1 MLNQI
6 TPEVVF
12 NGQFM
17 TSTPEMHFI
26 EPPVYEVIRVM
37 DGIPLFFEDHM
48 TRLFHSFALVG
59 YNPPFDA
66 RTLYTQIKQMIAHTG
81 IRDNNIRLEVGR
93 APDSAIQSVLFWVKS
108 IYPPVTDYEKGVETV
123 TATEERPNP
132 HAKVFRSDYAARI
145 SRLREET
152 GAFEVILVTHD
163 GIVTEGSRSN
173 LFFIKDQKLYSASSE
188 DVLMGITR
196 QHLIEMVRSLGIE
209 LIEGDIDLNTL
220 ETFEACFLT
229 GTSIHLLPVKCI
241 DQRNYPSAHHPLF
254 IKLKE
259 AFEGIVINDLSKT
272 RRQHQND

>member
-17 TSTPEMHFI
+17 VDTPDNHFV

-37 DGIPLFFEDHM
+37 EGIPLFFEDHM
-48 TRLFHSFALVG
+48 ARLFQSFDLVG
-59 YNPPFDA
+59 YEPPFDA
-66 RTLYTQIKQMIAHTG
+66 KAIYTHIKWMIDHTG
-81 IRDNNIRLEVGR
+81 IQNNNIRLEVGK
-93 APDSAIQSVLFWVKS
+93 DSKGIIQSVLFWVKS
-108 IYPPVTDYEKGVETV
+108 IYPPSLDYERGVETV
-123 TATEERPNP
+123 TAMEERPNP

-145 SRLREET
+145 SKRREET
-152 GAFEVILVTHD
+152 GAFEVILVKHD

-173 LFFIKDQKLYSASSE
+173 LFFIKDRKLYSASSE

-196 QHLIEMVRSLGIE
+196 QHLIKMIKSLGIE
-209 LIEGDIDLNTL
+209 LIEEDINFHALDS
-220 ETFEACFLT
+220 FEACFIT

-241 DQRNYPSAHHPLF
+241 DQRNYPSAQHPLF

-259 AFEGIVINDLSKT
+259 AFEGIVINDISNT

>member
-6 TPEVVF
+6 TPEVVY
-12 NGQFM
+12 NGKYM
-17 TSTPEMHFI
+17 TSTPEIGFI
-26 EPPVYEVIRVM
+26 EPPVYEVIRIM
-37 DGIPLFFEDHM
+37 DGVPLFLEGHM
-48 TRLFHSFALVG
+48 SRLFHSFELVG
-59 YNPPFDA
+59 YEPPFDA
-66 RTLYTQIKQMIAHTG
+66 KALYTQIKWMIDHTG
-81 IRDNNIRLEVGR
+81 IKNNNIRLEVGKD
-93 APDSAIQSVLFWVKS
+93 ASGAVQTVLFWVKS
-108 IYPPVTDYEKGVETV
+108 IYPPSFDYERGVLTI

-145 SRLREET
+145 SKLREET
-152 GAFEVILVTHD
+152 GAFEVILVKHD

-196 QHLIEMVRSLGIE
+196 QHLIELLRSLEIE
-209 LIEGDIDLNTL
+209 LVENDIEIDSL

-229 GTSIHLLPVKCI
+229 GTSVHLLPIDRI
-241 DQRNYPSAHHPLF
+241 DQRKYPSANHPLF